1 MKVIEFPEYTEVD
14 LLLNKYN
21 ITDSDVDKALIKEAI
36 GAIRRSY
43 GVFEYRLFK
52 PLIQLLEHDWL
63 PSDIPILLPAP
74 ASDYL
79 PI

>member
-1 MKVIEFPEYTEVD
+1 MKVITLPEYKEVD

-21 ITDSDVDKALIKEAI
+21 IIDSDVDKLLVKKAI
-36 GAIRRSY
+36 AAIRRTH
-43 GVFEYRLFK
+43 GVFEYRLFE

-74 ASDYL
+74 TSL
-79 PI
+79 IV